1 MRTSATTSDS
11 AHEPLIAARLLDP
24 ALCGRCS
31 LQPTD
36 LTSALQDPVVAARC
50 ASATLCDTIV
60 LAKPRPAGLDFG
72 I

>member
-1 MRTSATTSDS
+1 MRSLLSSA
-11 AHEPLIAARLLDP
+11 
-24 ALCGRCS
+24 
-31 LQPTD
+31 TD
-36 LTSALQDPVVAARC
+36 LTSALQDPVAAARC